1 MKCIICYPS
10 VLIGNNNTNKWL
22 FQRSLIEYL
31 ISVFWKLYEE
41 TQKIYK
47 KHSKSIQ
54 KAFKKHSKSS
64 LKARI
69 R

>member
-22 FQRSLIEYL
+22 FQLSLIEYL

-54 KAFKKHSKSS
+54 KTF
-64 LKARI
+64 
-69 R
+69 